1 MSINNAYEWN
11 MNMLRKMIETDIST
25 FVILKEREPN
35 SREIKK
41 IAEETREDNKI
52 ICPVTYEQFNSILYG
67 VKHE

>member
-1 MSINNAYEWN
+1 MSINNAYKWN

-35 SREIKK
+35 GRELKNM
-41 IAEETREDNKI
+41 AEKTREDNKI
-52 ICPVTYEQFNSILYG
+52 VCPITDEQFNSILYG

>member
-1 MSINNAYEWN
+1 MSINNAYKWN

-35 SREIKK
+35 EREIKH
-41 IAEETREDNKI
+41 IADNIREENKV
-52 ICPVTYEQFNSILYG
+52 ICPVTDEQFNAILYG